1 MPVKPARHR
10 RSPGALL
17 TLLAG
22 GLVVVT
28 ASAQPQFVDQTSTR
42 FPTPPPQE
50 YTNQVAIHDV
60 DGDGDLDVVFANGGG
75 YTSAQ
80 PPQVL
85 RVYINSGAGVFTDE
99 TAARTGNA
107 TAIARDVEFGD
118 FDGDGDADL
127 VIATDFLT
135 QPRLFINTGGGV
147 FADQTAARLPAIPL
161 GSAHVTLGDV
171 ENDGDL
177 DLCFAH
183 AAPNRF
189 GVGPTQLWI
198 NDGAGVFTDETAAR
212 LPNSPCNQPMDALF
226 FDTDTDG
233 DLDLLVGARA
243 ASGSKLFLNNGA
255 GVFINASPSLPPTSA
270 SCYSFDAG
278 DYDNDGDHDLLGV
291 NTLPGS
297 ARETLWSNNGAG
309 LFTDVTATA
318 IPVASNPSIDDN
330 DSKFLDID
338 NDGNLDFV
346 IASLGSTE
354 RIARNQGNGTFSL
367 VSGAITAVFDSS
379 LDVEVGDLTGDGALD
394 MVTAQGESGTFTNR
408 IYINTGPADTRPPR
422 IPWVQTLP
430 NAPASAAPYTVRA
443 AVRDDMSSDRGV
455 AQSVTLEYMLSIGP
469 PIVHT
474 APMKWA
480 GHDLYRGQ
488 VPLQPCGTQVTYRIA
503 AVDRAGN
510 AATGAWL
517 SFQVTPYAD
526 CTRDANL
533 TIADFG
539 CFQTK
544 FVAADPYADC
554 NGTGGLTIA
563 DFGCFQT
570 RFVAGCP

>member
-1 MPVKPARHR
+1 MVVNPVRPRPI
-10 RSPGALL
+10 SLVGWALV
-17 TLLAG
+17 G
-22 GLVVVT
+22 GIAIAA

-42 FPTPPPQE
+42 FPAPPPQE

-85 RVYINSGAGVFTDE
+85 RIYINNGAGLFTDE

-118 FDGDGDADL
+118 LDGDGDADM
-127 VIATDFLT
+127 VVATDFLT

-183 AAPNRF
+183 ATPNRF
-189 GVGPTQLWI
+189 GIGPTQLWI
-198 NDGAGVFTDETAAR
+198 NNGAGVFADETAAR

-226 FDTDTDG
+226 FDSDIDG
-233 DLDLLVGARA
+233 DLDLLIGARA

-255 GVFINASPSLPPTSA
+255 GVFINASPNLPPTSA

-278 DYDNDGDHDLLGV
+278 DYDNDGDHDLLGI
-291 NTLPGS
+291 NTLPGGV
-297 ARETLWSNNGAG
+297 RDTIWNNNGAG
-309 LFTDVTATA
+309 LFTDVTGTA
-318 IPVASNPSIDDN
+318 LPLASNPSVDDN

-354 RIARNQGNGTFSL
+354 RIARNQGNGTFAL
-367 VSGAITAVFDSS
+367 VPGAITAVFDSS
-379 LDVEVGDLTGDGALD
+379 LDAEVGDLTGDGALD
-394 MVTAQGESGTFTNR
+394 VVTAQGESGSFTNR
-408 IYINTGPADTRPPR
+408 IFINTGPADTRPPR
-422 IPWVQTLP
+422 IPWVQALP
-430 NAPASAAPYTVRA
+430 NAPASAVPTSVRA

-469 PIVHT
+469 PITHT
-474 APMKWA
+474 AAMKWA

-488 VPLQPCGTQVTYRIA
+488 IPPQRCGTQVTYRIT

-510 AATGAWL
+510 SAAGAWQ
-517 SFQVTPYAD
+517 SYQVMPYAD
-526 CTRDANL
+526 CNASGTL
-533 TIADFG
+533 TIADFT

-544 FVAADPYADC
+544 FVGGAAYADC
-554 NGTGGLTIA
+554 NQSGTLTVA
-563 DFGCFQT
+563 DFTCFQGA
-570 RFVAGCP
+570 FVTGCP